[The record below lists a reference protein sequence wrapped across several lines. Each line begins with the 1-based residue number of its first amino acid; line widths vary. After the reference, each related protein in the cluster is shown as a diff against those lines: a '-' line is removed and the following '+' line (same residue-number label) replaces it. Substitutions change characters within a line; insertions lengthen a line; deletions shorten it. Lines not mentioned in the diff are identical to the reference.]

1 MSFPETILL
10 NKGEI
15 LRSGTIQVAPLGTRG
30 ITGDGRVFRYCKV
43 AATTYRGW
51 MMQQEATIVLLTC
64 AQTSNLV
71 LDTVNTTIG
80 TTWQKF
86 KVKMTQYTGNTT
98 AMTKDNFKEGYIYV
112 GGTGHPTGTGMCFK
126 IKTHEGMTA
135 ASTECPEFTIETGE
149 YPEVSFTTDVAIG
162 ICKNM
167 YDDVIPVVTAAEPT
181 APVIGISPCA
191 AASGDYIWIQTWGQC
206 VAYCG
211 GATSARAL
219 LSACTD
225 AAVTGLAVLDSG
237 DGITLNSFCAIS
249 PWVNVAGAYAPVNLC
264 ISP

>member
-10 NKGEI
+10 SKGEI
-15 LRSGTIQVAPLGTRG
+15 IRSGTVQVAPLGTRG
-30 ITGDGRVFRYCKV
+30 ITGDGRVFRYAKV

-51 MMQQEATIVLLTC
+51 MMQQEATMVLLTC

-86 KVKMTQYTGNTT
+86 KVKMTQYTGGTT
-98 AMTKDNFKEGYIYV
+98 AMVKDNFKEGYLYV
-112 GGTGHPTGTGMCFK
+112 GGTGHPTGTGMSFK

-135 ASTECPEFTIETGE
+135 STTECPEFTIENDS
-149 YPEVSFTTDVAIG
+149 YPEVAFTTDVAIG

-167 YDDVIPVVTAAEPT
+167 YDDIIPVVTAAEPT
-181 APVIGISPCA
+181 APVVGISACA

-211 GATSARAL
+211 GTTTARASL
-219 LSACTD
+219 VAATD
-225 AAVTGLAVLDSG
+225 AAVTGIAVATSGTTLALN
-237 DGITLNSFCAIS
+237 GIIAVS
-249 PWVNVAGAYAPVNLC
+249 PWVNIAGSYAPVNLC